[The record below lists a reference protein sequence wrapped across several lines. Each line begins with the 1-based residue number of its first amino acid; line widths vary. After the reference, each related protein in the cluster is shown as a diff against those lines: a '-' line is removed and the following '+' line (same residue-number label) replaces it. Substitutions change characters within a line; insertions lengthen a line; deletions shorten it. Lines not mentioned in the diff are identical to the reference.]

1 MRELSVK
8 SSFVTGCSLSSSV
21 VNMGAQNSFSF
32 YDMPLPSLTTSLVS
46 SSFGP
51 TDSLAGFLV
60 LTLLKA
66 YIIFMSL
73 EKCFFAVLVGLH
85 YGMTCALL
93 GFQCSSVSLFW
104 IPFPG
109 FEEYVIEP

>member
-1 MRELSVK
+1 MS
-8 SSFVTGCSLSSSV
+8 T
-21 VNMGAQNSFSF
+21 QNSFSF

-60 LTLLKA
+60 LMLLKA

-73 EKCFFAVLVGLH
+73 ERCFFAVLVGLH
-85 YGMTCALL
+85 YGMALWALL
-93 GFQCSSVSLFW
+93 GFQCCSVFLFW

-109 FEEYVIEP
+109 FEEYVIES